1 MTGSKGTF
9 HINIEPYT
17 YQHINLAHVK
27 RKLSFKDTDVKERSP
42 EKKSK
47 KDFLP
52 NLAIREVFKHSRKRK
67 TEEEEWEKYGHL
79 PKLSNSI
86 KKVSNS
92 KIWKTS
98 LSIADF
104 RTNDGGYTTRAN
116 KFENRPQIQSL
127 EDGKRLGFVII
138 KTENL

>member
-1 MTGSKGTF
+1 MPPLT
-9 HINIEPYT
+9 
-17 YQHINLAHVK
+17 
-27 RKLSFKDTDVKERSP
+27 
-42 EKKSK
+42 
-47 KDFLP
+47 
-52 NLAIREVFKHSRKRK
+52 IREEYKHSRKLK
-67 TEEEEWEKYGHL
+67 KEEEEWEKYGHL